1 MTKNPTKE
9 NATSSD
15 QPRPTCKLYQC
26 ELIKKNCQK
35 LMTTLSDFNHIQG
48 KTTKT

>member
-1 MTKNPTKE
+1 MRKNPTKE

-26 ELIKKNCQK
+26 ELMKKI
-35 LMTTLSDFNHIQG
+35 LSKINDDVKRF
-48 KTTKT
+48 